1 MITAVFL
8 LAVAT
13 GSPQA
18 ATDPCNHVA
27 QPKSQTTAALPSTLR
42 AKYPGGATVRML
54 LEVDSYGAVTGAGMW
69 GSQAKTD
76 PQLAEVAAKAAM
88 HMTFS
93 PTTVN
98 CKPIADR
105 FFYDLS
111 LK

>member
-1 MITAVFL
+1 MLTAVFL

-18 ATDPCNHVA
+18 AVDPCNHLA
-27 QPKSQTTAALPSTLR
+27 QPKSQTPAALPAALR
-42 AKYPGGATVRML
+42 TKYPQGATVRML
-54 LEVDSYGAVTGAGMW
+54 LEVDSYGVVTGAGMW
-69 GSQAKTD
+69 GSGAKSD
-76 PQLAEVAAKAAM
+76 PQLAEVAATAAM
-88 HMTFS
+88 HMQFS

-105 FFYDLS
+105 FFYNLS